1 MNAHTPID
9 DDAAYELA
17 DPGDADARL
26 QRRTRRAFAL
36 IGFLVFG
43 LFGLSAILQVGG
55 AVIGMGEVVVDSSV
69 RVVSHPNGGVLREV
83 LVRNGDRVRQGQL
96 LVRLDTTVT
105 QVGSQSASQGLE
117 QLLIRRA
124 RLEAERD
131 GAASLRL
138 PPELTATGDARVR
151 ELIAREQGLF
161 ALRRAELTGT
171 LDLLRQRIEQ
181 LDSEIGGYRVQ
192 IDAIERQLVLIAPE
206 LEGLRRLHEK
216 QLVTINRLNSA
227 ERAAVQLEGSKAA
240 LQSNIAQARARIAE
254 TREQSLN
261 VTKNMRSEA
270 ATQLADVVAQINEQ
284 QVRVATT
291 ADAFARSDVRA
302 PQSGTVD
309 KIAYTTTGS
318 AVPAAQ
324 PILQIVPDRDTLVIE
339 ARIRPEDVDQVRT
352 GQDAR
357 IVFSG
362 LDRQATPDIPGKL
375 IFVSPE
381 LTRDDATRQSFYRIR
396 VRVDAAA
403 LARNPNIALKAG
415 MPAEVFVSTGS
426 RSILS
431 YITKPLVDQL
441 RYALR
446 EG

>member
-9 DDAAYELA
+9 GYETEELGE
-17 DPGDADARL
+17 PGDADARL

-43 LFGLSAILQVGG
+43 LFGLAAVLQVGG

-83 LVRNGDRVRQGQL
+83 LVRNGDRVRQGQP
-96 LVRLDTTVT
+96 LVRLDTSVT
-105 QVGSQSASQGLE
+105 QVGSESASQGLE
-117 QLLIRRA
+117 QLLVRRA

-131 GAASLRL
+131 GAAGLRI
-138 PPELTATGDARVR
+138 PGELAASSDPRVR
-151 ELIAREQGLF
+151 DLITREQGLF
-161 ALRRAELTGT
+161 TLRRAELSGT

-181 LDSEIGGYRVQ
+181 LDSEIRGYRVQ
-192 IDAIERQLVLIAPE
+192 IDAADRQLVLIEPE

-227 ERAAVQLEGSKAA
+227 ERAAVQLEGSRAA

-254 TREQSLN
+254 TREQILN
-261 VTKNMRSEA
+261 VTKNMRSDA

-284 QVRVATT
+284 QVRVATA
-291 ADAFARSDVRA
+291 ADAFARSEVRA

-309 KIAYTTTGS
+309 KIAYTTVGS

-339 ARIRPEDVDQVRT
+339 ARIRPQDVDQVRS

-381 LTRDDATRQSFYRIR
+381 LTHDDATRQSFYRIR
-396 VRVDAAA
+396 VRVDPDA

-431 YITKPLVDQL
+431 YITKPLFDQV